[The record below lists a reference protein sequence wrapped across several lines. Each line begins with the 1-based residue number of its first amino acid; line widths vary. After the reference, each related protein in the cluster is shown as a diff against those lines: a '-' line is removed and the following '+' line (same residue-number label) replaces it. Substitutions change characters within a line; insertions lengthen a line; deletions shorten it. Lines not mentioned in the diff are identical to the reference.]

1 VVVVFYSGEG
11 EGYAVTLFER
21 GEVLSCLSALCAE
34 CREGQ
39 ERIVVITGAAGTGK
53 TEVARAFARDAVAGG
68 AVYCDAV
75 ASSVERTLPFGVMG
89 QLFMSPGLP
98 AETRERAARLLDAGA
113 ITAQVSSAEPGDA
126 GADKTLAYVSHSL
139 SRLLLEVT
147 EGTDRLLLLAV
158 DDAHNAD
165 QASLQCLSSVVGR
178 LRRARFMAVI
188 SASGGPQLFNPA
200 FLAGLPAG
208 PYCHHVRLELLT
220 EQGVAGMLA
229 GQAGGDAAR
238 RLAAECHAVSGGNP
252 VMVRGLIGDY
262 CRSAG
267 GAGAR
272 RLAVG
277 QETARAFLGLLHRC
291 DPAMLSL
298 ARWLAVLGE
307 PEAPAVAGRLAGL
320 DGESTSRAL
329 GALDGTGCFEGGRFR
344 HPGLRDAVLDGL
356 APAERAAMHARA
368 AELLRVEDAS
378 VLAVADHLL
387 AAEEPQA
394 AWAVPVLNDAAG
406 QALAGGDVSRAL
418 GYLRLAYRLPA
429 RPPHSEVTRAML
441 ARAEWRLNP
450 ALAMRHGT
458 ELITAIQSGDPAG
471 QDLPAW
477 VSRLMWFGRADEAR
491 EALRRISNPGEAP
504 DQASAG
510 QLDALRAWLS
520 YLFPSGDEAARGGT
534 APDGGRPALATAS
547 PAWQAIS
554 LLVRTLTD
562 GPGESTVAAEHLIE
576 ESTLNERTFGPVA
589 AALATLLYGGRLS
602 TADAWCASFQKDAA
616 AQEAPTWQAV
626 FAALRSMTALRQ
638 GDLGAAETYA
648 CAALTLLPAEGWGIG
663 IVIPL
668 SVLINAATM
677 TGRYKKAFA
686 HLRTPVPDALL
697 ETPLGMHY
705 LQARGRFHYARE
717 DFHTALRDFQL
728 IADLMARWHMDLPA
742 LVPWRTDAAL
752 AHLRLRHAE
761 QAHDLVVEQ
770 LKMLAPAHARERGIS
785 LRVLA
790 ECGEPARRLAR
801 LGQSVKELQNSDDRL
816 ELAYA
821 LADLGRAHHAQ
832 GEIGQARKISHRA
845 HQIAK
850 QCGATVLSNT
860 LFPAQAAGSHDDDK
874 GNDPAAAELHRDLSK
889 AELRVAALAADGYSN
904 SQIAGKLF
912 VTVST
917 VEQHLTKVYSKLKV
931 SRRSDLPFWL
941 HYSTTE

>member
-1 VVVVFYSGEG
+1 M
-11 EGYAVTLFER
+11 TLFER
-21 GEVLSCLSALCAE
+21 GEVLSCLSALYAE

-39 ERIVVITGAAGTGK
+39 ERVAVITGAAGTGK
-53 TEVARAFARDAVAGG
+53 TEVTRAFARDAVAGG
-68 AVYCDAV
+68 AVYCDAI

-89 QLFMSPGLP
+89 QLFMSPELP
-98 AETRERAARLLDAGA
+98 AETREQAARLLDAGA
-113 ITAQVSSAEPGDA
+113 ITAQVSSSGSSDMS
-126 GADKTLAYVSHSL
+126 ADKTLAYVSHAL
-139 SRLLLEVT
+139 SRLLLDVT
-147 EGTDRLLLLAV
+147 EGTDRPLLIAV

-165 QASLQCLSSVVGR
+165 QASLQCLSSVMGR

-208 PYCHHVRLELLT
+208 PYCRYVRLGLLA

-229 GQAGGDAAR
+229 EQVGGDAAG
-238 RLAAECHAVSGGNP
+238 RLAAECRAISGGNP
-252 VMVRGLIGDY
+252 VMVRALIDDY
-262 CRSAG
+262 CRPAG
-267 GAGAR
+267 DTGPR
-272 RLAVG
+272 QLAIG
-277 QETARAFLGLLHRC
+277 QETVRAFLGMLHRC

-307 PEAPAVAGRLAGL
+307 PGAPPAAGRLAGL
-320 DGESTSRAL
+320 DSELTSRTL
-329 GALDGTGCFEGGRFR
+329 GALDRTGCFAGGRFR

-356 APAERAAMHARA
+356 APAEQAAMHARA
-368 AELLRVEDAS
+368 AALLRIEDAS
-378 VLAVADHLL
+378 VLVIADHLL
-387 AAEEPQA
+387 AAEEPRA

-418 GYLRLAYRLPA
+418 GYLRLAHRLPA
-429 RPPHSEVTRAML
+429 RQPHSEATRAML

-450 ALAMRHGT
+450 ALTMRHGT
-458 ELITAIQSGDPAG
+458 ELITAIQSGDPVG

-491 EALRRISNPGEAP
+491 EALRRVSSTGEALG
-504 DQASAG
+504 QASAG
-510 QLDALRAWLS
+510 QLDALRVWLS
-520 YLFPSGDEAARGGT
+520 YVFPSGGEPERAVT

-554 LLVRTLTD
+554 LLVTTLTD

-589 AALATLLYGGRLS
+589 AALATLLYGGRLG
-602 TADAWCASFQKDAA
+602 TADTWCASLQKDAA

-626 FAALRSMTALRQ
+626 FAALRSMVALRQ

-648 CAALTLLPAEGWGIG
+648 CTALTLIPAEGWGIG

-677 TGRYKKAFA
+677 TGRHKKASA
-686 HLRTPVPDALL
+686 HLRTPVPDTLL

-717 DFHTALRDFQL
+717 DFHHALRDFQL
-728 IADLMARWHMDLPA
+728 IADLMTRWHMDLPA

-752 AHLRLRHAE
+752 AQLRLRRTE
-761 QAHDLVVEQ
+761 QAHDLVIEQ
-770 LKMLAPAHARERGIS
+770 LKMLAPAHARERGTS

-790 ECGEPARRLAR
+790 ECGDPARRLVR
-801 LGQSVKELQNSDDRL
+801 LGQAVKELQNSDDRL
-816 ELAYA
+816 ELAHA
-821 LADLGRAHHAQ
+821 LADLGRAYHAQ
-832 GEIGQARKISHRA
+832 GETGQARKISHRA
-845 HQIAK
+845 HQIAR
-850 QCGATVLSNT
+850 QCGATVLSNA
-860 LFPAQAAGSHDDDK
+860 LFPAGSAGPREDEDN
-874 GNDPAAAELHRDLSK
+874 GNDPAAPELHQDLSK

-904 SQIAGKLF
+904 RQIAGKLF

-917 VEQHLTKVYSKLKV
+917 VEQHLTKIYGKLKV
-931 SRRSDLPFWL
+931 TRRSDLPFWL
-941 HYSTTE
+941 HYSTTD